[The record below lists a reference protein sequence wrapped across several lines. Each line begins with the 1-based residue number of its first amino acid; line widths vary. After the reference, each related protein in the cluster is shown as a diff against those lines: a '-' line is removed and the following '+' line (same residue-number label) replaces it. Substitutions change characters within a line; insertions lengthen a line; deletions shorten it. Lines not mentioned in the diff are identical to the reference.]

1 MRIILVLYTL
11 VASLMLGATA
21 PVLAAPMV
29 VLIGLDGFRADYL
42 SRGHSPVLT
51 HMAQRG
57 AVAEGL
63 VPVFP
68 SLTFP
73 NHVSLVTGRTA
84 QQHGILNNVMS
95 DPGSGGQRFRL
106 SDRAAVTNPFWWSE
120 SLPIWV
126 TAERR
131 GLRTA
136 TLFWPGSEAP
146 IQGVQPS
153 RWLPY
158 QHELDPQQ
166 RTDLLLSW
174 LREDRD
180 KPPAFVTLYFSQ
192 VDSAGHAAG
201 PDSAGVNASIAEVD
215 RAIGRLRDGLQAL
228 GLLQNAIFIVV
239 ADHGMSLVP
248 PQQVIYGPGL
258 LKDFPRVN
266 WEWTG
271 ATSGVNLGGESK
283 EKVLSALAMH
293 KQLTCWPKRDIP
305 KRLGGGQHR
314 RIPEVVCL
322 AARGWSVTD
331 RAVSLPVPGQHGFD
345 PADPEMHGLLVIEG
359 RGISPRR
366 LPVLSNLEVY
376 GLMCRLLGLTP
387 APNDG
392 KGVLTQ
398 LLSQDLERLQ

>member
-1 MRIILVLYTL
+1 MGIISVLRSL
-11 VASLMLGATA
+11 VALWTLSLGTLAA
-21 PVLAAPMV
+21 AAPMV

-42 SRGHSPVLT
+42 ARGHAPVLAE
-51 HMAQRG
+51 MAQRG
-57 AVAEGL
+57 ALSEGL
-63 VPVFP
+63 IPVFP
-68 SLTFP
+68 TLTFP
-73 NHVSLVTGRTA
+73 NHVTLVTGRLA
-84 QQHGILNNVMS
+84 QHHGIVNNLMS
-95 DPGSGGQRFRL
+95 DPELANQRFRL

-131 GLRTA
+131 GIKTA

-174 LREDRD
+174 LREDRE

-192 VDSAGHAAG
+192 VDSAGHASG
-201 PDSAGVNASIAEVD
+201 PESAAVNASIAEVD
-215 RAIGRLRDGLQAL
+215 RAIGRLREGLQSL
-228 GLLQNAIFIVV
+228 GMLQNTVFVV
-239 ADHGMSLVP
+239 AADHGMSLVP

-258 LKDFPRVN
+258 LKEFPRVS

-271 ATSGVNLGGESK
+271 ATSGLNLGGEP
-283 EKVLSALAMH
+283 EEQVLRALSAN
-293 KQLTCWPKRDIP
+293 KQLSCWPKREIP
-305 KRLGGGQHR
+305 KRFGGGQHR
-314 RIPEVVCL
+314 RIPEIVCM

-331 RAVSLPVPGQHGFD
+331 RSVSFPIPGQHGFD
-345 PADPEMHGLLVIEG
+345 PADPEMHGILLIEG
-359 RGISPRR
+359 KGIPARR
-366 LPVLSNLEVY
+366 LPRVQNVEVY
-376 GLMCRLLGLTP
+376 GLMCRLLGIAP

-392 KGVLTQ
+392 KGVLVQ
-398 LLSQDLERLQ
+398 LLGQDLERSQ